1 MIPSKELVYQ
11 PVTDLQVSIVYNLFE
26 IHPGIYAPEAYVV
39 SYDSGGLLAH
49 VQQKATAETIG
60 AFDLALTAEHQRC
73 FTIIEELQV
82 PAIELAFKG
91 KARKLPKLAN
101 LLAPTNKE
109 QKPTVERYIHR
120 RLDELLQ
127 HIVQQG
133 FHLTLNLERRVLAK
147 DFVVEVEGTALQP
160 LLSFNKKEKGVHYRF
175 KLKTAD
181 GDQLNLRHHSVIPI
195 TNHPAPGWLLID
207 RQLHRVAHLN
217 GYVVKPFLTKDE
229 VVIPAAQVTKYFK
242 AFIAKVVSKVDIEA
256 EGFEVAQ
263 KQQLLA
269 CQLEATQHPL
279 EDRYYLFPRMDYG
292 QVSFGWNEKRTQQTL
307 LNFEG
312 EEVSITRI
320 QRNPDQEAAFV
331 RKLERMKLEV
341 VPNTQFFLPSSN
353 KSKTQS
359 LGVLQWLIDNK
370 FALTQAGFQLSAP
383 IVDGDK
389 QVLLQAGQLTANVAD
404 DRDWFDLRGEIK
416 VGEYRIPFAR
426 IAKYIHKGEQLYPLP
441 NGQYFL
447 IPQEWLARYEEILR
461 FAQINR
467 DEVKLAKSHFT
478 LLEHISPELASPEA
492 ARKEAAN
499 FQPSNSLKA
508 TLRPYQLAG
517 AQWLVQ
523 HYHQGLGA
531 CLADD
536 MGLGKTLQTIAV
548 LLYAKEQLATAEE
561 PEQQTAA
568 AAPQLDLFSAAAVA
582 EDEKFLSP
590 LRALIVLPA
599 SLVYNWENE
608 IRKFAPS
615 LTTLRHTGQKR
626 QKDLRVLRRYD
637 VILTTYQTALRDKS
651 ILEQLECNYI
661 ILDESQQIK
670 NRQSK
675 VFKAVNELQSAHKI
689 SLSGTP
695 IENSLSDL
703 WSQMQFLN
711 PGLLKSFSFF
721 KKEFIVPIEKA
732 DNEDKK
738 QQLRQLV
745 APYLLRRTKGEV
757 AKDLPELHTQ
767 HFFCEMAAEQRR
779 RYEKE
784 KSAARNHLL
793 KNFAPGDGQYR
804 MLVVQTLTRL
814 RQLANHPAL
823 LSADYAKGS
832 GKFDEVMEQWEVI
845 RKSGH
850 KALFFSSFVTHLEL
864 FKKAFEEKGY
874 DYAWISG
881 DVSAAKRAAA
891 VNRFQEDP
899 NLQAFFISIKS
910 GGTGLNLTAADYVF
924 VLDPWWNPTI
934 EQQAIAR
941 AHRIGRKGTVFARK
955 YISKDTIEEKIVKLQ
970 EKKAQLAEDIIGKN
984 GKLAF
989 DKGELDFLLG

>member
-1 MIPSKELVYQ
+1 MPETA
-11 PVTDLQVSIVYNLFE
+11 TDQQVSIVYNLFE
-26 IHPGIYAPEAYVV
+26 IHPGIYAPEAYVISSDV
-39 SYDSGGLLAH
+39 AGLLAH

-60 AFDLALTAEHQRC
+60 AFHLELTPEHQRC
-73 FTIIEELQV
+73 FTLIEELQV
-82 PAIELAFKG
+82 PAITLAFKG
-91 KARKLPKLAN
+91 KARKVPKLTD
-101 LLAPTNKE
+101 LLALTNKE
-109 QKPTVERYIHR
+109 QRPAVQRYVHR
-120 RLDELLQ
+120 RLDELINI
-127 HIVQQG
+127 IVEQAFQ
-133 FHLTLNLERRVLAK
+133 LTLNLERRVLAK
-147 DFVVEVEGTALQP
+147 DFTVKVDGTALQP
-160 LLSFNKKEKGVHYRF
+160 LLSFDKQEKGVHYRF
-175 KLKTAD
+175 ELQTTE
-181 GDQLNLRHHSVIPI
+181 GDRLNLRHHNIIPL

-242 AFIAKVVSKVDIEA
+242 TFIAKVVSKVAIEA
-256 EGFEVAQ
+256 EGFAVTQ

-269 CQLEATQHPL
+269 CRLEATLHPL

-292 QVSFGWNEKRTQQTL
+292 QASFGWNEKREQQTL
-307 LNFEG
+307 LDLEG

-320 QRNPDQEAAFV
+320 QRNPAQETAFI
-331 RKLERMKLEV
+331 RKLERMNLQT
-341 VPNTQFFLPSSN
+341 VPSTQFFLPERKN
-353 KSKTQS
+353 VAEQP
-359 LGVLQWLIDNK
+359 LGVLQWLIDNR
-370 FALTQAGFQLSAP
+370 FALNQAGFHVP
-383 IVDGDK
+383 HPVVDGDK
-389 QVLLQAGQLTANVAD
+389 PMSLQSGQLTVNVVD
-404 DRDWFDLRGEIK
+404 DRDWFDLRGEVK
-416 VGEYRIPFAR
+416 VGDFRIPFAR
-426 IAKYIHKGEQLYPLP
+426 IAKYIRKGERLYPLP
-441 NGQYFL
+441 NGRFFL
-447 IPQEWLARYEEILR
+447 IPLEWSARYEEILR
-461 FAQINR
+461 FAQVER
-467 DEVKLAKSHFT
+467 DQVKLTKSHYT
-478 LLEHISPELASPEA
+478 LLDQIAPELASPEE
-492 ARKEAAN
+492 ARKEAEN
-499 FQPSNSLKA
+499 FTPSDALKA

-523 HYHQGLGA
+523 HHHQGLGA

-548 LLYAKEQLATAEE
+548 LLYAKEQLTLEASEDTATAGT
-561 PEQQTAA
+561 P
-568 AAPQLDLFSAAAVA
+568 APQLDLFGAHAAA
-582 EDEKFLSP
+582 EDEEFLAP

-599 SLVYNWENE
+599 SLVYNWESE
-608 IRKFAPS
+608 IKKFAPS

-626 QKDLRVLRRYD
+626 LKDVRVLRRYD
-637 VILTTYQTALRDKS
+637 VILTTYQTALRDKEL
-651 ILEQLECNYI
+651 LENLDFNYI

-675 VFKAVNELQSAHKI
+675 VFKAVNELNAAHKI

-711 PGLLKSFSFF
+711 PGLLKSYNFF
-721 KKEFIVPIEKA
+721 KKEFIQPIEKA
-732 DNEDKK
+732 DSEEKK

-757 AKDLPELHTQ
+757 AKDLPELHIQ

-823 LSADYAKGS
+823 LSADYGKGS

-864 FKKAFEEKGY
+864 FKKAFDEKGY
-874 DYAWISG
+874 SYAWISG
-881 DVSAAKRAAA
+881 SVTAAKRAAE
-891 VNRFQEDP
+891 VKRFQENDD
-899 NLQAFFISIKS
+899 LQAFFISIKS

-941 AHRIGRKGTVFARK
+941 AHRIGREGTVFARK

-984 GKLAF
+984 GKLDF
-989 DKGELDFLLG
+989 DKRELEFLLE